1 MAILQVWSAPSCQ
14 SGAICFGALPGWLSA
29 GGSEAQGTAPA
40 FRVAVSR
47 AVADAASVAEGRCLR
62 VLSESRGEQWW
73 FINGVADADGDA
85 GVVQITAGSLKQL
98 LAVRGFVRSGETF
111 QFAPGALTP
120 AELLNTYVLTNL
132 ADDSLSWLSLGTSDY
147 PLPITV
153 GALDRVTRGGVVD
166 LIEQQT
172 GYLVVLRAVYTGL
185 ALTSFAL
192 DVLEDPA
199 AALPTVTL
207 SAGAQVAGLQR
218 TRDALKAATVAVPFD
233 STGQPMGQTVW
244 VIDSTSGSAPAWIV
258 LRDTNVLSPY
268 PIQEDDQFI
277 GAYLVQSDGT
287 TTIIADSRASD
298 SAVQVAA
305 IGSLAAGAL
314 VTIARDTT
322 GRPILEVTSPSGV
335 AGSRGR
341 LVASVATSVTERRRN
356 LATYGTF
363 ETWTSATA
371 ATGWTT
377 GGDVSGG
384 TPQIGRV
391 PRALVNTFD
400 GTTSVAYTGG
410 VPYTTLSYTG
420 STPGKVLLSR
430 EKVLVTSGGFDF
442 TVTVAD
448 SVGIHVVDG
457 TGVGSF
463 AVNSFTPAVTHAVGR
478 PLSLDTT
485 RKPSSYPDDGV
496 TLTNAAHI
504 WNTGTANPPV
514 AATRRI
520 QSTPITII
528 YDATLPYVRAAAG
541 FSFRSSVPA
550 SSNTGA
556 IALLD
561 TASGLYGTILS
572 TAVSAGTVPSGGT
585 LHETLTASAL
595 LTATTTVGMAFYN
608 LDPNNA
614 SALVRWASLWID
626 AGTSGPAMGALYGSG
641 SNALFHRAQQVL
653 KGVGQGTRYTATGVD
668 LAHLFDGATPLA
680 LGQMVRLRSDRLG
693 VDATVK
699 IVKLDYR
706 FDQTETLNLE
716 LGTITPRL
724 TGVTFDL

>member
-14 SGAICFGALPGWLSA
+14 SGAVCFGALPNWLAA

-40 FRVAVSR
+40 FRVTVSR

-73 FINGVADADGDA
+73 FITQVADADGDA

-98 LAVRGFVRSGETF
+98 LAVRGFVRDVDTF
-111 QFAPGALTP
+111 QFAAGARSP
-120 AELLNTYVLTNL
+120 AELLSTYVLTNL
-132 ADDSLSWLSLGTSDY
+132 ADDGLSWLTLGTDEFA
-147 PLPITV
+147 LPIPA
-153 GALDRVTRGGVVD
+153 GNLDRVTRGGVVD

-172 GYLVVLRAVYTGL
+172 GYTVVLRPVYTGL

-192 DVLEDPA
+192 DVIADVGATLD
-199 AALPTVTL
+199 TVTL
-207 SAGAQVAGLQR
+207 SVGAQLSGLQR

-244 VIDSTSGSAPAWIV
+244 VVDSTSGTAPAWIV
-258 LRDTNVLSPY
+258 LRDTNVFSPY

-287 TTIIADSRASD
+287 ATIIADSRVSD
-298 SAVQVAA
+298 SAVQVASV
-305 IGSLAAGAL
+305 GSLTAGAL

-322 GRPILEVTSPSGV
+322 GRPLLEITSPSGV
-335 AGSRGR
+335 SGSRGR
-341 LVASVATSVTERRRN
+341 LVASVATTVTERRRN
-356 LATYGTF
+356 LANYGTF
-363 ETWTSATA
+363 EAWTSATA
-371 ATGWTT
+371 AAGWQT
-377 GGDVSGG
+377 GGDTSGG

-391 PRALVNTFD
+391 PRGLVNTFD

-410 VPYTTLSYTG
+410 VTYTSLSYTG
-420 STPGKVLLSR
+420 STTGKVLLSR
-430 EKVLVTSGGFDF
+430 ERVLVTSGGFDF

-457 TGVGSF
+457 TGAGSF
-463 AVNSFTPAVTHAVGR
+463 AVQSFTPAVTHAVGR
-478 PLSLDTT
+478 PLSLDAT

-496 TLTNAAHI
+496 SLTNVAHI

-514 AATRRI
+514 AATRRL
-520 QSTPITII
+520 QSVPITVL
-528 YDATLPYVRAAAG
+528 YDAALPYVRAAVG
-541 FSFRSSVPA
+541 CSYRSSEFAAP
-550 SSNTGA
+550 NPGA
-556 IALLD
+556 IALIN
-561 TASGLYGTILS
+561 TASGAYGAMLAT
-572 TAVSAGTVPSGGT
+572 TVSAATVSAAGTT
-585 LHETLTASAL
+585 HETLTANAL
-595 LTATTTVGMAFYN
+595 LTANTTVALACYN
-608 LDPNNA
+608 LNPNNA
-614 SALVRWASLWID
+614 SLLVRWASLWID
-626 AGTSGPAMGALYGSG
+626 ENTSGPAMGALYGSG
-641 SNALFHRAQQVL
+641 SNALWHRAQQVL

-668 LAHLFDGATPLA
+668 LAHLLDHAAPLA
-680 LGQMVRLRSDRLG
+680 LGQMVRIRSERLG
-693 VDATVK
+693 VDAEVK